1 MSQVKIQGNASGTGI
16 FTIASPNSNTNRT
29 LDLPDNSGTIL
40 TTGTAGVPVNGPA
53 FSAIPSGTT
62 SVSNATFTKVAYAT
76 EEFDTS
82 SNYDTANSRFT
93 PTVAGYYLVSAS
105 INYTGAS
112 IGGNNS
118 LLAIYKN
125 GSWFKTGSGG
135 SLSYYQTSAL
145 IYMNGSTDYLEV
157 YAYQS
162 SGGSLTVVASNVYQF
177 SGVLVRSA

>member
-1 MSQVKIQGNASGTGI
+1 MSNITLSANAGGSGI
-16 FTIASPNSNTNRT
+16 FTIASPSSNTNRT
-29 LDLPDNSGTIL
+29 LTLPDNTGTIL
-40 TTGTAGVPVNGPA
+40 TTASTIAGTGPT

-76 EEFDTS
+76 EEFDTN
-82 SNYDTANSRFT
+82 SNYDTTTSRFT
-93 PTVAGYYLVSAS
+93 PTVAGYYLISAS
-105 INYTGAS
+105 INYSGAS
-112 IGGNNS
+112 LGGNNS

-162 SGGSLTVVASNVYQF
+162 SGSSLTVVASNTYQF
-177 SGVLVRSA
+177 SGVLVRAA